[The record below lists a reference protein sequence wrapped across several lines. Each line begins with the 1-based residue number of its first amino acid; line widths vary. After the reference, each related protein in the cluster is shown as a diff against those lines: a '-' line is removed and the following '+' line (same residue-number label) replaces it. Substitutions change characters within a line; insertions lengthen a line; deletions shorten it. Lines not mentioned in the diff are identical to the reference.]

1 MCGDRVRCGDG
12 VRMWNEMRGRPG
24 TKLGIIRSPVIDI
37 KMSHRFASVQNSS
50 QGKEL

>member
-1 MCGDRVRCGDG
+1 MCGDGVRCRDG

-24 TKLGIIRSPVIDI
+24 TQLGIMRSPVIDI
-37 KMSHRFASVQNSS
+37 KMSHRFASAQHRS